1 MIVIIDT
8 NYSVA
13 PPLHAIR
20 FGGELGSEF
29 SRQMPS
35 QSPMHQGV
43 WFSCGSTGF
52 GLVDHKDRP
61 DKKHPI
67 K

>member
-8 NYSVA
+8 DYSVT
-13 PPLHAIR
+13 PTLHTLE
-20 FGGELGSEF
+20 FGGEF
-29 SRQMPS
+29 SRQTPS

-43 WFSCGSTGF
+43 CFSCGSTGF
-52 GLVDHKDRP
+52 GLGDHKDRP
-61 DKKHPI
+61 YKKHPL